1 MKVRTNLHAGQAIG
15 LDPEQLA
22 QWAQTQMQTP
32 SRTST
37 LTPAAAQLAQL
48 AQKPLDAQALSAA
61 LLSTAGTLHPQQFLS
76 MVGTMQ
82 GYLGSAG

>member
-1 MKVRTNLHAGQAIG
+1 MKVRTDLRAGQAIG

-22 QWAQTQMQTP
+22 QWAQTQMRTP
-32 SRTST
+32 PRSSALT
-37 LTPAAAQLAQL
+37 LAAAQL

-76 MVGTMQ
+76 MVGKMQ

>member
-1 MKVRTNLHAGQAIG
+1 MKVRTDLRAGQAIG

-32 SRTST
+32 ASASAM
-37 LTPAAAQLAQL
+37 TPAALQLARL
-48 AQKPLDAQALSAA
+48 AQKPNDAQALSAA
-61 LLSTAGTLHPQQFLS
+61 LLSTAGPLHPQQFLS
-76 MVGTMQ
+76 MVGKMQ

>member
-1 MKVRTNLHAGQAIG
+1 MKVRTDLRAGQAIR

-32 SRTST
+32 AGTSA
-37 LTPAAAQLAQL
+37 LTPAAAQLVQL
-48 AQKPLDAQALSAA
+48 SQRPLDAQALSAA
-61 LLSTAGTLHPQQFLS
+61 LLSAAGPMHPQQFLS
-76 MVGTMQ
+76 LVGTMQ